1 MLIYNFAD
9 WTEWNLPQKVT
20 FLPEE
25 KLISIHPGETQI
37 DVQVDLY
44 SAWKEWIR
52 YYDNAKWA
60 AAFTT
65 FGGDPTGVNQYAPR
79 YFFLTNGWKV
89 HVSNLSVVVQ
99 MNLYSDDGLS
109 PFVIENAA
117 VTNRASDV
125 PIIKSELEER
135 LDYGDRVY
143 YDETSSYSG
152 TLYPVGTIAQPVNN
166 PLDAISIA
174 QKYNISN
181 FYTISDINLPGVIGQ
196 LFENYSIYA
205 DNENLTV
212 TLYNNNVMNNMDWHG
227 LIIDGNFYNGTNKF
241 VDCII
246 VNALNV
252 SGQFKNCQIDG
263 NIKVSNNVV
272 LSSCYSGIAGSST
285 PVFDMNSGITT
296 KLSIR
301 SYSGGVELLNCDTSG
316 CTTTIELIAGQVKL
330 HPTCSSGYIDI
341 RGVGYLTNNSN
352 GSVVKT
358 SGFVTEFPLS
368 SDDIDKLASLTGL
381 TELLVL
387 TGMTEQLNTIETE
400 VILTN
405 ENVLIVNDNLLELS
419 GMTNNISYQLTG
431 ITIGIDDISHQLTG
445 ITSDIDDISYQLT
458 GITSGIDNISY
469 QLTGITFNM
478 EIMHEDIKRILGLT
492 QENFRIIDQ
501 VYDSRDLLQSAT
513 IKIYNNSN
521 DCINNIN
528 SLAEY
533 SMSAL
538 YDSNGRLTDYKV
550 IKS

>member
-9 WTEWNLPQKVT
+9 WTEWNVPQKVT
-20 FLPEE
+20 FIPEE

-89 HVSNLSVVVQ
+89 HVSDSSVVVQ

-109 PFVIENAA
+109 PFIIENAA

-143 YDETSSYSG
+143 YDENSSYSG

-166 PLDAISIA
+166 PFDAIIIA

-181 FYTISDINLPGVIGQ
+181 FYTLNDINLPGIYGQ

-205 DNENLTV
+205 DNENLKV
-212 TLYNNNVMNNMDWHG
+212 TLYNNNIMNNIDWHG
-227 LIIDGNFYNGTNKF
+227 LIIDGDFYGGTNKF

-246 VNALNV
+246 INALNV

-263 NIKVSNNVV
+263 NIKIQDNVV

-285 PVFDMNSGITT
+285 PLFDMNSGITT

-301 SYSGGVELLNCDTSG
+301 SYSGGVELINCDTSG

-330 HPTCSSGYIDI
+330 TPSCSNGYIDI

-352 GSVVKT
+352 GSVIKT

-368 SDDIDKLASLTGL
+368 SDDINKLATLTGL

-387 TGMTEQLNTIETE
+387 TGMTEQLNTIESGVT
-400 VILTN
+400 LTN
-405 ENVLIVNDNLLELS
+405 ESILIINNNILELT
-419 GMTNNISYQLTG
+419 GITINISNQLTG
-431 ITIGIDDISHQLTG
+431 ITNDINDMSNQLIDITNDINNLSDQLTG
-445 ITSDIDDISYQLT
+445 MTYIM
-458 GITSGIDNISY
+458 NI
-469 QLTGITFNM
+469 IN
-478 EIMHEDIKRILGLT
+478 EDIKRILGLT
-492 QENFRIIDQ
+492 QENFRIMDQ
-501 VYDSRDLLQSAT
+501 VYDSKDLLQSAT

-521 DCINNIN
+521 DCDNDIN

-533 SMSAL
+533 SMTAI
-538 YDSNGRLTDYKV
+538 YDINGRLTDYKV